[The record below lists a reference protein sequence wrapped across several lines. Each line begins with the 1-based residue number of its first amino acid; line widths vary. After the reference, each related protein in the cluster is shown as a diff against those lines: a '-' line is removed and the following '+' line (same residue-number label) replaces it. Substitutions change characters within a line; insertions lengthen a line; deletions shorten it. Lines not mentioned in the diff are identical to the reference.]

1 MHRVLEMQM
10 MTEIALFPQNL
21 EGKDDDM
28 CGSFLHMTP
37 LQVRYMS
44 ICVRRFDPE
53 VPMRRTEAQ
62 WLVGDEMGDDGACG
76 DAFLHINVKLC
87 ILSNFVS

>member
-1 MHRVLEMQM
+1 
-10 MTEIALFPQNL
+10 
-21 EGKDDDM
+21 
-28 CGSFLHMTP
+28 
-37 LQVRYMS
+37 MS

-76 DAFLHINVKLC
+76 DAFLYIIVKQC
-87 ILSNFVS
+87 IVSHSILIT

>member
-10 MTEIALFPQNL
+10 RTEIALSPQNS

-28 CGSFLHMTP
+28 CGSFWHMTP
-37 LQVRYMS
+37 VQVKYMS
-44 ICVRRFDPE
+44 IYVRRFDPE

-62 WLVGDEMGDDGACG
+62 WLVGDAMDGDGACG
-76 DAFLHINVKLC
+76 DAFLYIIVK
-87 ILSNFVS
+87 